1 MKKRSIIS
9 VLLVIA
15 MIFSI
20 GAFTACNKEETAEDI
35 TVNIKIT
42 SSKGDI
48 LCDDALLLSG
58 APSELTVLAA
68 TKKMCIDVLLDID
81 FIYDADLDAV
91 IQIGT
96 DIFDEEKLA
105 EIAEEEA
112 GGEEAAEK
120 APADNSYYDWQSY
133 VNGVEAG
140 IHTKLKAGDKIEWKW
155 QKFIPEDIK

>member
-15 MIFSI
+15 MIFTLM
-20 GAFTACNKEETAEDI
+20 AFTSCNKEEAAESF
-35 TVNIKIT
+35 TVNMKIT

-48 LCDDALLLSG
+48 LCDDPLLLSG
-58 APSELTVLAA
+58 IPSDLTVLYA
-68 TKKMCIDVLLDID
+68 TKKMCVEILLEVD

-105 EIAEEEA
+105 EIVEEE
-112 GGEEAAEK
+112 GEEAA
-120 APADNSYYDWQSY
+120 AAANDNSYYDWQSY

-155 QKFIPEDIK
+155 QKFIPEDMK